1 VDVRPFQTPPARHRR
16 PAGSGNWH
24 RSIPGVSVPAR
35 SAPACNG
42 HIPDRSRWDDR
53 AHNIHTRASP
63 AGYEALRS
71 ALLPPW
77 VVLPSLPA
85 QRRMV
90 RHDLAD
96 TEFLGKGNRRQ
107 AILQSDDDTVTKGRV
122 MDQIA
127 LRQLITALSPLRLW
141 SGALPRH

>member
-1 VDVRPFQTPPARHRR
+1 
-16 PAGSGNWH
+16 
-24 RSIPGVSVPAR
+24 
-35 SAPACNG
+35 
-42 HIPDRSRWDDR
+42 
-53 AHNIHTRASP
+53 
-63 AGYEALRS
+63 
-71 ALLPPW
+71 
-77 VVLPSLPA
+77 
-85 QRRMV
+85 MV

-141 SGALPRH
+141 SVSYTHLDVYKRQCWHFTNISAKKIIFGNQKDLKHIIYR